1 VGVAAAAGV
10 TGFPAA
16 QRMNGVAWVT
26 PFLFVEGLMRS
37 VRLLVLLAV
46 AVLAGLFAS
55 VNTQPVRMNYLLGS
69 AEWPLAYLL
78 LAVVACGVLLG
89 WLAALPARW
98 RSSRQLRRL
107 RARQRE
113 LEAELTAR
121 STDLQAPHS

>member
-1 VGVAAAAGV
+1 
-10 TGFPAA
+10 
-16 QRMNGVAWVT
+16 MNGVAWVT

-55 VNTQPVRMNYLLGS
+55 VNTQPVRVNYLLGS
-69 AEWPLAYLL
+69 IEWPLAYLL
-78 LAVVACGVLLG
+78 LGLVACGVLLG

-107 RARQRE
+107 RARERE
-113 LEAELTAR
+113 LEAELMAR
-121 STDLQAPHS
+121 SSDAQSPPS

>member
-1 VGVAAAAGV
+1 
-10 TGFPAA
+10 
-16 QRMNGVAWVT
+16 
-26 PFLFVEGLMRS
+26 MRS

-55 VNTQPVRMNYLLGS
+55 VNTQPVRVNYLVGS
-69 AEWPLAYLL
+69 VEWRLAYLL
-78 LAVVACGVLLG
+78 LGVVACGVLLG